1 MLIQQIIFY
10 AFAFIL
16 ILASLLVVTS
26 RNPVYAV
33 LFLILAFF
41 ASAALWIM
49 LEAEFLALILV
60 LVYVG
65 AVMTL
70 FLFVVM
76 LLNLSTMK
84 LKGFV
89 RYLPFGVLILAFI
102 VAGMLYVIGPTHF
115 GLAAMPVPAAKPANY
130 SNVAELGSV
139 LYTQYVYAFEL
150 AAVLLLIAI
159 IASISLT
166 LRKPR
171 AKTQNIKAQ
180 INIKRSDRIR
190 IVDMPAE
197 KPRGQS

>member
-1 MLIQQIIFY
+1 MPVQQIIFY
-10 AFAFIL
+10 SFSF
-16 ILASLLVVTS
+16 LLVFAAFMVVTA

-41 ASAALWIM
+41 ASSALWIM

-76 LLNLSTMK
+76 LLNLNTVQSGK
-84 LKGFV
+84 LYF
-89 RYLPFGVLILAFI
+89 YLPFGVIILALMVGGI
-102 VAGMLYVIGPTHF
+102 LHVIAPAHF
-115 GLAAMPVPAAKPANY
+115 ALATAAQPAAAPADY
-130 SNVAELGSV
+130 SNVAELGAV
-139 LYTQYVYAFEL
+139 LYTHYVYAFEL
-150 AAVLLLIAI
+150 AAVILLIAI

-171 AKTQNIKAQ
+171 AKKQNIREQ
-180 INIKRSDRIR
+180 LDINRNDRVR
-190 IVDMPAE
+190 LVKMAPVKKED
-197 KPRGQS
+197 